1 MNFPRGITN
10 CSQDIIPILNTLLMD
25 TFAPTSPAN
34 LLQAIKVLQ
43 ATVTNCWPVLSED
56 RHRIELVRAMTVCWL
71 HVNDELANSGSQRNL
86 QLGEAQQQL
95 KTTAALLSKAMPA
108 DSEFQNDVLRLLKAE
123 PKLAALFNGVGEGP
137 ISS

>member
-1 MNFPRGITN
+1 
-10 CSQDIIPILNTLLMD
+10 MD

-34 LLQAIKVLQ
+34 LLQVIKVLQ

-71 HVNDELANSGSQRNL
+71 HVNDELVSSGSQKNL

-108 DSEFQNDVLRLLKAE
+108 GSEFENDVLRLVTAE
-123 PKLAALFNGVGEGP
+123 PKLAALLNGVGEGP